1 MGKQPHLGWIQAL
14 ANVHVARCLRFSSVL
29 NHAGHAVELELAV
42 SSVMGSGL
50 FICCVSLAGVL
61 FVKGIGITD
70 RCCCKTAA
78 LHFAAV
84 ALSSTFSVSQ
94 DGLVE
99 VFKS

>member
-1 MGKQPHLGWIQAL
+1 
-14 ANVHVARCLRFSSVL
+14 
-29 NHAGHAVELELAV
+29 VELELAV

-84 ALSSTFSVSQ
+84 AL
-94 DGLVE
+94 
-99 VFKS
+99 